1 MTKKFFFI
9 SLVISLISQN
19 VFAIDLLQALKLA
32 YTNNPVL
39 NAERENIQ
47 VSKEDL
53 NISKSEFLPTVTLS
67 GSKSEEDT
75 KKLTDRTGA
84 NSSITDVN
92 PKSQSVVIEQKIFKG
107 FAGIAGLQKSK
118 IGLVLADAKLLKVEQ
133 EILYSA
139 IEAYSGLVFATEKL
153 QINEINLNL
162 LERQVETDQA
172 RLERGQITLA
182 DLAQSESSFAG
193 AQAKFIQAKNETVT
207 AKLEYEKIIGPITD
221 LDSLSKKLDFDLNI
235 PESLN
240 NAIEISKINS
250 PDLII
255 ARLDYEQSEKDV
267 IIARA
272 DLSPSATISLSS
284 TKTDDLSSSYDESGK
299 EIAKAT
305 ISWPIFKGGKNTA
318 SLNRSKNLQNRKK
331 LLLDHAIRM
340 NDTNVAT
347 AWSSLQSSRSLL
359 NSVTLQVRAAEIAN
373 EGITVEYESGLGR
386 STLDV
391 IQSNSLLLSSKISMA
406 ESERNYLL
414 SQFKLLQAVG
424 NLSNDYLKLQ

>member
-1 MTKKFFFI
+1 MIKKLFFI
-9 SLVISLISQN
+9 SLALSLISQN
-19 VFAIDLLQALKLA
+19 VFAVDLLQALKQA

-84 NSSITDVN
+84 SSSITDVN
-92 PKSQSVVIEQKIFKG
+92 PKSQSVVIEQKIFQG

-139 IEAYSGLVFATEKL
+139 IEAYSGLVFANEKL

-284 TKTDDLSSSYDESGK
+284 TKTDDLSSSYDESEK

-424 NLSNDYLKLQ
+424 NLTNDYLKLQ